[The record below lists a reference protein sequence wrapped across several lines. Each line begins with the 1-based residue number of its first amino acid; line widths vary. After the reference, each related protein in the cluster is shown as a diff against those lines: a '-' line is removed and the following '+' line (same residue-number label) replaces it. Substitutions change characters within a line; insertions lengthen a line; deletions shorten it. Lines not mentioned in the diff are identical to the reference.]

1 MLRIIVGVC
10 VLLLVVRPVSAAAPV
25 VCTTVEPGYT
35 QNLTT
40 LETPAD
46 VGFEETAVLEG
57 FDVDLRQLV
66 FGRMNMDYNVRVFGT
81 YSEVGVRTR
90 TAECDVGWSPFF
102 ATGSREACN
111 EECPHLNGT
120 FFGQDDPT
128 VVRSPLPSALSSW
141 SYWCCLDF
149 SSNYINNQLGL
160 MYEQPRKYQTF
171 LERIAAHTPSFF
183 NAVSMLFLSCVI
195 AGHAIWML
203 EKEQNPQEFPPTY
216 VHGIDDGIWWAM
228 VTLTTVGYGDK
239 SPKTPGGR
247 IFSMAWM
254 LTGIIICSMFTGWV
268 TSIYLAINLET
279 NVDNTIGSLSQ
290 LASGSRVCTYSSLA
304 SEVSLVP
311 DLSIELSPSFSY
323 CAKLLRKKQVE
334 AIFMEIPI
342 MSYSLFHTDEFGS
355 ARSTYVV
362 STPIVSRDTALM
374 FPEVNQCLNETS
386 SQATLRSQLNAALL
400 AVSNENPRPNAYD
413 AIVDKWFGLT
423 YGEGVVEISDPESDD
438 NDADG
443 ESWNYGTCITALV
456 IMLGYLSLQLSWL
469 IGPFVDAIKHA
480 KVYSKELYRVDGD
493 PSSSK
498 VAASADGDGDGVV
511 TRSEALVKVIKEVGA
526 GVQKT
531 VKVNFESGDSAQV
544 PTLAGS
550 NRDMNVAVQAMMT
563 SNMKVGTQLE
573 TMHQLMMTMDARLRK
588 LEGAPE
594 NIPVQSLHGSNLVVD
609 FCDT

>member
-1 MLRIIVGVC
+1 M
-10 VLLLVVRPVSAAAPV
+10 
-25 VCTTVEPGYT
+25 VCTTVEPGYA

-57 FDVDLRQLV
+57 FDVDIRQLV
-66 FGRMNMDYNVRVFGT
+66 FGHMNMEYNVRVFGT
-81 YSEVGVRTR
+81 WSEVGVRTR
-90 TAECDVGWSPFF
+90 TAECDVGWLPFF

-120 FFGQDDPT
+120 FFSQDDPT

-160 MYEQPRKYQTF
+160 MYERPRKYQTL
-171 LERIAAHTPSFF
+171 LEVIATHTPSFF

-203 EKEQNPQEFPPTY
+203 EKDQNPQEFPPKY

-254 LTGIIICSMFTGWV
+254 LSGIIICSLFTGWV

-279 NVDNTIGSLSQ
+279 NVDKTIGSLSQ
-290 LASGSRVCTYSSLA
+290 LASGSRVCTYPSLA

-311 DLSIELSPSFSY
+311 DLSIELSPTFSY

-334 AIFMEIPI
+334 AIFLEIPI

-355 ARSTYVV
+355 ARSKYVV
-362 STPIVSRDTALM
+362 STPIQSIDTALI

-400 AVSNENPRPNAYD
+400 AVSNETPRPNAYD
-413 AIVDKWFGLT
+413 AIVDKWFGMT
-423 YGEGVVEISDPESDD
+423 YGEGVVEISDPESDPEDD
-438 NDADG
+438 NG

-456 IMLGYLSLQLSWL
+456 IVLGYLSIQLSWL
-469 IGPFVDAIKHA
+469 IGRLLMR
-480 KVYSKELYRVDGD
+480 SNT
-493 PSSSK
+493 PSYTPRSCTEST
-498 VAASADGDGDGVV
+498 ADGDGDGVV
-511 TRSEALVKVIKEVGA
+511 ARSEALVKVIKDARA

-531 VKVNFESGDSAQV
+531 EKANFESGDSAQV
-544 PTLAGS
+544 PTLAG
-550 NRDMNVAVQAMMT
+550 NNHDMNVAVQAMMT

-594 NIPVQSLHGSNLVVD
+594 TIPPGCVSVHL
-609 FCDT
+609 